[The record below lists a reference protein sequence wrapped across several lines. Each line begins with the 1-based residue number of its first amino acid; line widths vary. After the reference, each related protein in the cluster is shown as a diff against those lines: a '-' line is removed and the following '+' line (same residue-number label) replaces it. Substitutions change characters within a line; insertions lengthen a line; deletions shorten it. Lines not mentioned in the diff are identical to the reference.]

1 MPAKRL
7 QNLLNPNKD
16 GGLGDVI
23 RRARAMGELASAL
36 TGALPPELADGII
49 AANLRDNG
57 ELVVICSSSAW
68 ASRLRFESERILAV
82 ARNAGAAAETC
93 TVRVSQ
99 QV

>member
-1 MPAKRL
+1 
-7 QNLLNPNKD
+7 
-16 GGLGDVI
+16 
-23 RRARAMGELASAL
+23 MGELASAL